1 MARQD
6 VTRLQQLHLNR
17 QASTV
22 PMVLTTII
30 RRLPFFPIR
39 MDSQLAQLS
48 NFSHIRLIS
57 LQREPIKAWE
67 MNFRH
72 HMQTEIFKVL
82 IPDSL
87 EFKEVLS
94 SNEAALLQK
103 KMRCHLCWASIL
115 ICNKYTTKCRI

>member
-48 NFSHIRLIS
+48 SFSHIRLIS
-57 LQREPIKAWE
+57 PQREPINLE

-87 EFKEVLS
+87 EFKELLS

-103 KMRCHLCWASIL
+103 KMRCHLCWVSNL